1 MFTKRLPIEILN
13 LIFQY
18 DNIIKYRNGIF
29 MNQININNLKYNLIK
44 KNIENK
50 LKVISKTKL
59 TYNGFIIDGIIC
71 KKGFNIKYDYF
82 YNKINNSVYTFTFSR
97 ILDDSLFTFL
107 MIIIYKFLYMSD
119 YNNNKR
125 IKYIFK

>member
-1 MFTKRLPIEILN
+1 MFTKRLPIELINIIL
-13 LIFQY
+13 QY

-29 MNQININNLKYNLIK
+29 INQININNLKYNLIEE
-44 KNIENK
+44 NIKNK
-50 LKVISKTKL
+50 LKIISKTKV
-59 TYNGFIIDGIIC
+59 TNNSFIIDTVIC
-71 KKGFNIKYDYF
+71 KKGFNIRYNYF
-82 YNKINNSVYTFTFSR
+82 YNKINNSVYTFTFSK

-119 YNNNKR
+119 YNNNKI